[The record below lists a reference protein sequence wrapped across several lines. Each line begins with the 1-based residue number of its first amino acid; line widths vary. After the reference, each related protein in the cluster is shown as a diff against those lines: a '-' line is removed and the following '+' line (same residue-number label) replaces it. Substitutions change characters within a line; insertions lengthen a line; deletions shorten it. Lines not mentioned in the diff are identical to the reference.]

1 MAARRAVPLGVR
13 RSVSKGFSLI
23 EVLIA
28 LLVLS
33 VGLLGLALLQ
43 VLNVRYTASAQS
55 RTVATNLATEVLD
68 MMRSNPRHVV
78 LYNRLTEEYFN
89 GYTPPAA
96 GCTSTGDTAASA
108 LNNIAR
114 WRCDVASRL
123 PAGRGTVVVA
133 GSEATGFQATVTVTW
148 TDDVGRS
155 IDVEDAG
162 NKGLPAKTTSFQVTS
177 TL

>member
-1 MAARRAVPLGVR
+1 MAARRAASFGYR
-13 RSVSKGFSLI
+13 RAGSAGFSLI

-78 LYNRLTEEYFN
+78 LYNRITTQYFD
-89 GYTPPAA
+89 GYAPPAG

-123 PAGRGTVVVA
+123 PSGRGSVVVA
-133 GSEATGFQATVTVTW
+133 GNEATGFQATVTVTW

-155 IDVEDAG
+155 IDVEDAS
-162 NKGLPAKTTSFQVTS
+162 NKGLPAKTTSFQVVS

>member
-1 MAARRAVPLGVR
+1 MSRRIGALRRPRHAA
-13 RSVSKGFSLI
+13 STGFSLI

-33 VGLLGLALLQ
+33 MGLLGLALLQ

-78 LYNRLTEEYFN
+78 LYNRITTEYFN
-89 GYTPPAA
+89 GYVPPAG
-96 GCTSTGDTAASA
+96 GCTAVGDTAASA

-123 PAGRGTVVVA
+123 PDGRGSVVVA
-133 GSEATGFQATVTVTW
+133 GNDAIGYTATVTVTW
-148 TDDVGRS
+148 TDDVGRN
-155 IDVEDAG
+155 IDEETPA